1 MPVLLKHAKVISAPR
16 LRGLAPRLV
25 LGYKRTKLCHITRE
39 RTLRFH
45 PASYTPKNFPSHVLA
60 LRSARDPEFGVRSQF
75 VAEVVLGQSS
85 FAMFRWPKDQGE
97 VAGWCIFVRFDGF
110 DMEPRGEVPEI
121 LTSETLQ
128 RAVPILTASLAEGS
142 FSNSVTPFSEIGN
155 ALTPLVIS
163 RPCDT
168 SDHARLRDSSML
180 RESFKEQF
188 AGLLSP
194 DFADVAATLFCRS
207 ISHGP
212 KWSKSG
218 RRSTSLPLTQS
229 FRRLPQHHC

>member
-1 MPVLLKHAKVISAPR
+1 VAKDE
-16 LRGLAPRLV
+16 G
-25 LGYKRTKLCHITRE
+25 
-39 RTLRFH
+39 
-45 PASYTPKNFPSHVLA
+45 
-60 LRSARDPEFGVRSQF
+60 D
-75 VAEVVLGQSS
+75 
-85 FAMFRWPKDQGE
+85 
-97 VAGWCIFVRFDGF
+97 VAGWCVFIRFDGF

-121 LTSETLQ
+121 LTSETLE
-128 RAVPILTASLAEGS
+128 RAVPILTAAITECL
-142 FSNSVTPFSEIGN
+142 FPHSVGTFTELGN

-163 RPCDT
+163 RPRDT
-168 SDHARLRDSSML
+168 SDQTRLRDSSML

-188 AGLLSP
+188 TGLLAP

-229 FRRLPQHHC
+229 FRRL